1 MFIQITEE
9 IILVQGSNGG
19 RVPYSNSLLI
29 EDERRTLVDTG
40 ADIKDLKTIAT
51 DYPPELIINTHFHFD
66 HTRGNKLF
74 PRVKKIAH
82 PWEAKTLSSSKLFLA
97 AAGLYDIGEE
107 KITRGFYRQD
117 LPIDQIDG
125 ILHDGDVLDFGKIQF
140 EIIHTPGHTPG
151 HLSLYCRQ
159 EGVLFAGD
167 IDLTSFGPWYGNPG
181 SNIEDFKGS
190 IKRLRDLGPKIVL
203 TGHGEPVKDKI
214 TEEFDRYLTV
224 FEERD
229 QRLLAFLKEP
239 KTMAEIVDEKI
250 VYRKHPEPVV
260 IYRLYE
266 GLLIGKH
273 LQRLLERGL
282 LLKEGDSYW
291 NPWYNA

>member
-1 MFIQITEE
+1 MFIQITKE
-9 IILVQGSNGG
+9 IVLLQGTNGG

-29 EDERRTLVDTG
+29 EDDRRTLVDTG
-40 ADIKDLKTIAT
+40 ADTKDLKAVVS

-66 HTRGNKLF
+66 HTRGNRFF
-74 PRVKKIAH
+74 PETKKIAH
-82 PWEAKTLSSSKLFLA
+82 PWEAKTLSSSNLFLA
-97 AAGLYDIGEE
+97 AAGLYKIGEE
-107 KITRGFYRQD
+107 KVTQGFYRQD
-117 LPIDQIDG
+117 LPIGEVDG
-125 ILHDGDVLDFGKIQF
+125 ALHDGDVLDFGKTQF

-151 HLSLYCRQ
+151 HLALYCHQ
-159 EGVLFAGD
+159 EGLLFAGD

-181 SNIEDFKGS
+181 SNIEDFKSS
-190 IKRLRDLGPKIVL
+190 IKKLRDLKPDIVL
-203 TGHGEPVKDKI
+203 TGHGEPVEDGISKR
-214 TEEFDRYLTV
+214 FDSYLAV

-239 KTMAEIVDEKI
+239 KTVEQIIDEKI
-250 VYRKHPEPVV
+250 IYRRHPEPVAV
-260 IYRLYE
+260 YRLYE

-273 LQRLLERGL
+273 LQRLLEKGL